1 MGGLCEGA
9 SILSLSCRSRTLIRA
24 RAAASLRFSFK
35 PACHLTSLSHPQFH
49 ALPAG
54 WLAYY
59 TANILSLSCRLLC
72 RPAISCPALPTM
84 NSNGMGTKVNCP
96 RTYLPHPPMSDSIAI
111 YSANAFV
118 WPLRVTLLVY
128 TLPMP
133 LLLWFIS
140 SSLHAWWQPACV
152 FCELGFYYRVSGM
165 PPLFRVGAHW
175 DT

>member
-1 MGGLCEGA
+1 VGGLCEGA

-118 WPLRVTLLVY
+118 VASASDPIGIYSANAFAFVVHQFILTCMVATCMRVL
-128 TLPMP
+128 
-133 LLLWFIS
+133 
-140 SSLHAWWQPACV
+140 
-152 FCELGFYYRVSGM
+152 
-165 PPLFRVGAHW
+165 
-175 DT
+175 